1 MKLKELAFKYAKD
14 VAEGREITTWELEYL
29 CKKCLNDYEKR
40 QYDEE
45 FPYYFDENALTVY
58 EGLMSLMVYP
68 SGFAEGEPI
77 LDHIAPFQAFFI
89 TMAFSWRCKD
99 APYRFRFNNIILYI
113 PRKNGKTFLV
123 GMCFILLMLTEQKN
137 SEFYSICLTKDLAK
151 EVRKAM
157 SQILNASPPLSKHF
171 FVSKSET
178 GKIKCVLNNSFYEPR
193 VAEAGKNNSIRPAV
207 FCADEVG
214 NFKDKDNINAMQSG
228 QRNVLNP
235 IKFQTT
241 TAYAIDNPV
250 FNDDIDYVK
259 KVYKGLIEDERLFAM
274 MYYAPESEL
283 WEDIGIERSNPLR
296 IKENYDL
303 IKESRAR
310 AEHMTTEREE
320 YLTKSMNY
328 FVPESSAEQFIDVE
342 DVKKC
347 RANEEID
354 WYGRDVYIG
363 VDLSQTDDNT
373 AVSMVNYDY
382 DEDMFYVKA
391 FAFIPAIGIMHKEKL
406 EHVPYRKYIQQGIC
420 HIARGKVDK
429 KCVDYTYIAKFIEK
443 LEDEYGVNIL
453 GIGYDPYNANTT
465 VTYLEDECGYEC
477 ESLKQHSSV
486 LYPATKLLKER
497 ILNQQLIYDK
507 NELLEINFANCRS
520 RLDENNNIYVT
531 KKKSIGKIDMVVSI
545 INGIYFWNSEILDGT
560 GGTDSEIIVI

>member
-1 MKLKELAFKYAKD
+1 
-14 VAEGREITTWELEYL
+14 
-29 CKKCLNDYEKR
+29 
-40 QYDEE
+40 
-45 FPYYFDENALTVY
+45 
-58 EGLMSLMVYP
+58 
-68 SGFAEGEPI
+68 
-77 LDHIAPFQAFFI
+77 
-89 TMAFSWRCKD
+89 
-99 APYRFRFNNIILYI
+99 
-113 PRKNGKTFLV
+113 
-123 GMCFILLMLTEQKN
+123 
-137 SEFYSICLTKDLAK
+137 
-151 EVRKAM
+151 
-157 SQILNASPPLSKHF
+157 
-171 FVSKSET
+171 
-178 GKIKCVLNNSFYEPR
+178 
-193 VAEAGKNNSIRPAV
+193 
-207 FCADEVG
+207 
-214 NFKDKDNINAMQSG
+214 
-228 QRNVLNP
+228 
-235 IKFQTT
+235 
-241 TAYAIDNPV
+241 
-250 FNDDIDYVK
+250 
-259 KVYKGLIEDERLFAM
+259 M
-274 MYYAPESEL
+274 MYYAPEAEL

-354 WYGRDVYIG
+354 WYGRNVYIG
-363 VDLSQTDDNT
+363 VDLSQTNDNT

-382 DEDMFYVKA
+382 DEDIFYVKT
-391 FAFIPAIGIMHKEKL
+391 FAFIPGIGIMNKEKL
-406 EHVPYRKYIQQGIC
+406 EHVPYRRYIQQGIC
-420 HIARGKVDK
+420 YIARGKEDK

-465 VTYLEDECGYEC
+465 ITYLEDECGYEC
-477 ESLKQHSSV
+477 EALKQHSSV

-560 GGTDSEIIVI
+560 GGTGSEIIVI